1 MMFAYANDVSRWNIT
16 VSAMHLV
23 GVNPSASYTLGTSL
37 YTREARDIVGT
48 GVPDGPKIVGEPLA
62 APVENVGRGLALA
75 VQY

>member
-1 MMFAYANDVSRWNIT
+1 M
-16 VSAMHLV
+16 
-23 GVNPSASYTLGTSL
+23 GNPPRMG
-37 YTREARDIVGT
+37 EKDIQVGT